1 MGVAELVIIAADSP
15 PHIRHIRH
23 IREAPPP
30 TQPSSLKPWPER
42 DRRLPD
48 RRSLQRGAEEAVI
61 PGTGQGSG
69 RVDPYSRRG
78 TASVNW
84 ETNQLVQKISR
95 EDFAAARASD
105 LRDLGYGPSGC
116 YLRGGGG
123 RVAGAQRVAR
133 DLPSVFGGL
142 YNASNLK
149 LARYSLRSSYSTTT
163 HRVVASASGQ
173 NFYLSR
179 VRLGGLMIKS
189 RLTTSEHPAT
199 IRQPSGNYQAAIRQ
213 LSGSHPATIR
223 QPSGNYQAAIRQLSS
238 SHPATI
244 RQPSGNYQA
253 TIRQQS
259 IYHTCRPLSFL
270 G

>member
-116 YLRGGGG
+116 YLRGE
-123 RVAGAQRVAR
+123 VVELLAPSESLAR
-133 DLPSVFGGL
+133 DPSSVFGGL
-142 YNASNLK
+142 DNASNLK
-149 LARYSLRSSYSTTT
+149 LARFSLRSSYSTTT
-163 HRVVASASGQ
+163 DRVVASASGQ

-189 RLTTSEHPAT
+189 RLASIRS
-199 IRQPSGNYQAAIRQ
+199 IRQPSGHYQAAVY
-213 LSGSHPATIR
+213 LSR
-223 QPSGNYQAAIRQLSS
+223 MQASLISWL
-238 SHPATI
+238 I
-244 RQPSGNYQA
+244 
-253 TIRQQS
+253 
-259 IYHTCRPLSFL
+259 
-270 G
+270 